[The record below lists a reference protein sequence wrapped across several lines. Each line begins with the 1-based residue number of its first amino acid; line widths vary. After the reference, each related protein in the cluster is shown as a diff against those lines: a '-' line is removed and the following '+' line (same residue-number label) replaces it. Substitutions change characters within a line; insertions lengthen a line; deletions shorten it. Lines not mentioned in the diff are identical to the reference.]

1 MIHHK
6 KRRMGVLLGA
16 LALTLTLG
24 LATAC
29 SSGGGSASPS
39 SGGGSGSGSGSGHV
53 TLTYWNGFTGPDEP
67 AVQALVAQFNRTHPN
82 ITIQMSIMPWDAFYE
97 KLLPA
102 LAAGNGPN
110 LVAMDTQQLPQYAT
124 KNVFLPLTSYYADQA
139 NDTSV
144 LVPGAVA
151 GTKVGGTEY
160 AVPANF
166 APLMLYWNKTLFAKA
181 GIAGPPANWAQWES
195 DVVKLSHGG
204 KSPQY
209 GIALAENN
217 TIPMW
222 PILLWG
228 NGGGVTNA
236 GATQG
241 MLSSPA
247 SVSAVSQWSDL
258 VIKDG
263 IAPPNITGA
272 EADSLFQ
279 AQKAAMEM
287 NGPWATTG
295 YKTAGVD
302 FGLAPI
308 PAGPTKTVTLAD
320 VVAMSLNAKDSP
332 AQVTAAETFLTW
344 WNSKNSQ
351 IYYAVHTGFVPTRT
365 DVTAAE
371 LAANPDVAQFESVG
385 DTAQPYNLGT
395 QYTNIETDTWEP
407 AIEKILEGAPVA
419 STLDGA
425 NSQINGYLG
434 G

>member
-1 MIHHK
+1 VSP
-6 KRRMGVLLGA
+6 RRITAVLA
-16 LALTLTLG
+16 AATALG
-24 LATAC
+24 LLAAGC
-29 SSGGGSASPS
+29 SSSGTTSSSSGSA
-39 SGGGSGSGSGSGHV
+39 SGHV
-53 TLTYWNGFTGPDEP
+53 TLTYWNGFTGPDGP
-67 AVQALVAQFNRTHPN
+67 AVTALVNQFNQTHPD
-82 ITIQMSIMPWDAFYE
+82 ITIKMSIMPWDVFYE

-102 LAAGNGPN
+102 MASGSGPDI
-110 LVAMDTQQLPQYAT
+110 VAMDTQQLPQYAT
-124 KNVFLPLTSYYADQA
+124 KNIFTPLTSYYSNGQ
-139 NDTSV
+139 NDTSA
-144 LVPGAVA
+144 LVPAAVS
-151 GTKVGGTEY
+151 GTKVDGTEY

-181 GIAGPPANWAQWES
+181 GLSGPPQNWAQWQS

-204 KSPQY
+204 SSPQY

-222 PILLWG
+222 PILLWE
-228 NGGGVTNA
+228 NGGSVVNDSVS
-236 GATQG
+236 QG
-241 MLSSPA
+241 LLGTAA
-247 SVSAVSQWSDL
+247 SVNAVTQWAQL
-258 VIKDG
+258 IRKDG
-263 IAPPNITGA
+263 IAPQNITGA

-308 PAGPTKTVTLAD
+308 PAGPAKTVTLAD
-320 VVAMSLNAKDSP
+320 VVAMSVNAKDSP
-332 AQVTAAETFLTW
+332 AQVSAAETFFTW

-365 DVTAAE
+365 DVTAAD
-371 LAANPDVAQFESVG
+371 LSANPDVADFESVEN
-385 DTAQPYNLGT
+385 TAQPYNLGT
-395 QYTNIETDTWEP
+395 QYTNIETNTWEP

-425 NSQINGYLG
+425 NSQINGFLG

>member
-6 KRRMGVLLGA
+6 KRRGVLLGA
-16 LALTLTLG
+16 LAIGLG

-29 SSGGGSASPS
+29 SSGGGSTPSSS
-39 SGGGSGSGSGSGHV
+39 SGGTAGHV
-53 TLTYWNGFTGPDEP
+53 TLTYWNGFTGPDGP
-67 AVQALVAQFNRTHPN
+67 TVTKLVKEFNQTHPN
-82 ITIQMSIMPWDAFYE
+82 ITINMSIMPWDVFYE

-110 LVAMDTQQLPQYAT
+110 MVAMDTQQLPQYAT
-124 KNVFLPLTSYYADQA
+124 KNVFLPLTSYYSNAA
-139 NDTSV
+139 NDTSA
-144 LVPGAVA
+144 LVAGAVA
-151 GTKVGGTEY
+151 GTKVNGTEY
-160 AVPANF
+160 AVPVNF

-181 GIAGPPANWAQWES
+181 HIAGPPTNWTQWQS
-195 DVVKLSHGG
+195 DAVKLSHGG

-222 PILLWG
+222 PILLWS
-228 NGGGVTNA
+228 NGGGITNA
-236 GATQG
+236 GATAG
-241 MLSSPA
+241 MLSDPA
-247 SVSAVSQWSDL
+247 SVSAVTQWSNL
-258 VIKDG
+258 VIKEG
-263 IAPPNITGA
+263 IAPLNITGA
-272 EADSLFQ
+272 DADSLFQ

-308 PAGPTKTVTLAD
+308 PAGPAKTITLAD

-332 AQVTAAETFLTW
+332 AQVSAAETFFTW

-351 IYYAVHTGFVPTRT
+351 IDYAVNTGFVPTTT
-365 DVTAAE
+365 DVTAAD
-371 LAANPDVAQFESVG
+371 LSANPDVAQFEAVAS
-385 DTAQPYNLGT
+385 TAQPYNLGT

-407 AIEKILEGAPVA
+407 AIEKILQGAPVA

>member
-1 MIHHK
+1 MIHHR
-6 KRRMGVLLGA
+6 KRLTGVLIGA
-16 LALTLTLG
+16 LALG
-24 LATAC
+24 LAAAC
-29 SSGGGSASPS
+29 SSGGGSAPASS
-39 SGGGSGSGSGSGHV
+39 SGGGHV
-53 TLTYWNGFTGPDEP
+53 TLTYWNGFTGPDGP
-67 AVQALVAQFNRTHPN
+67 TVTKLVKEFNQTHPN
-82 ITIQMSIMPWDAFYE
+82 ITINMSIMPWDVFYE

-110 LVAMDTQQLPQYAT
+110 MVAMDTQQLPQYAS
-124 KNVFLPLTSYYADQA
+124 KNVFLSLNSYYGNSA
-139 NDTSV
+139 NDTSA
-144 LVPGAVA
+144 LVQGAVA
-151 GTKVGGTEY
+151 GTKVNGTEY
-160 AVPANF
+160 AVPVNF

-181 GIAGPPANWAQWES
+181 HISGPPTNWTEWQS

-228 NGGGVTNA
+228 NGGGVTNSTV
-236 GATQG
+236 TQG
-241 MLSSPA
+241 MLSSSA
-247 SVSAVSQWSDL
+247 SVSAVSQWSNL

-263 IAPPNITGA
+263 IAPLNITGA
-272 EADSLFQ
+272 DADSLFQ

-295 YKTAGVD
+295 YKTAGVN

-308 PAGPTKTVTLAD
+308 PAGPAKTVTLAD

-332 AQVTAAETFLTW
+332 AQVSAAETFFTW
-344 WNSKNSQ
+344 WNSKSTQ
-351 IYYAVHTGFVPTRT
+351 VDYAVNTGFVPTRT
-365 DVTAAE
+365 DVTASD
-371 LAANPDVAQFESVG
+371 LAANPDVAQFESVAS
-385 DTAQPYNLGT
+385 TAQPYNLGT
-395 QYTNIETDTWEP
+395 QYTNIETNTWEP
-407 AIEKILEGAPVA
+407 AIEKILQGAPVA

>member
-6 KRRMGVLLGA
+6 KRLTGVFLGA
-16 LALTLTLG
+16 LALG
-24 LATAC
+24 LAAAC
-29 SSGGGSASPS
+29 SSGGGSAPAS
-39 SGGGSGSGSGSGHV
+39 SGSSHV
-53 TLTYWNGFTGPDEP
+53 TLTYWNGFTGPDGP
-67 AVQALVAQFNRTHPN
+67 TVTKLVKEFNQTHPN
-82 ITIQMSIMPWDAFYE
+82 ITINMSIMPWDVFYE

-110 LVAMDTQQLPQYAT
+110 MVAMDTQQLPQYAS
-124 KNVFLPLTSYYADQA
+124 KNVFASLNSYYAGGA
-139 NDTSV
+139 NDTSA
-144 LVPGAVA
+144 LVPGAVS
-151 GTKVGGTEY
+151 GTKVNGTEY
-160 AVPANF
+160 AVPVNF
-166 APLMLYWNKTLFAKA
+166 APLMLYWNKTLFANA
-181 GIAGPPANWAQWES
+181 HISGPPTNWTEWQN

-228 NGGGVTNA
+228 NGGGVTNPTL
-236 GATQG
+236 TQG
-241 MLSSPA
+241 MLSSSA
-247 SVSAVSQWSDL
+247 SVSAVSQWSNL

-263 IAPPNITGA
+263 IAPLNITGA
-272 EADSLFQ
+272 DADSLFQ

-295 YKTAGVD
+295 YKTAGVN

-308 PAGPTKTVTLAD
+308 PAGPAKTVTLAD

-332 AQVTAAETFLTW
+332 AQVSAAETFFTW
-344 WNSKNSQ
+344 WNSKSTQ
-351 IYYAVHTGFVPTRT
+351 VDYAVNTGFVPTRT
-365 DVTAAE
+365 DVTASD
-371 LAANPDVAQFESVG
+371 LAANPDVAQFEGVAS
-385 DTAQPYNLGT
+385 TAQPYNLGT
-395 QYTNIETDTWEP
+395 QYTNIETNTWEP
-407 AIEKILEGAPVA
+407 AIEKILQGAPVA

>member
-1 MIHHK
+1 MIHHR
-6 KRRMGVLLGA
+6 KRLTGVFLGA
-16 LALTLTLG
+16 LALG
-24 LATAC
+24 LAAAC
-29 SSGGGSASPS
+29 SSGGGSAPS
-39 SGGGSGSGSGSGHV
+39 SSGSSHV
-53 TLTYWNGFTGPDEP
+53 TLTYWNGFTGPDGP
-67 AVQALVAQFNRTHPN
+67 TVTKLVKEFNQTHPN
-82 ITIQMSIMPWDAFYE
+82 ITINMSIMPWDVFYE

-110 LVAMDTQQLPQYAT
+110 MVAMDTQQLPQYAS
-124 KNVFLPLTSYYADQA
+124 KNVFASLNSYYASGA
-139 NDTSV
+139 NDTSA
-144 LVPGAVA
+144 LVPGAVS
-151 GTKVGGTEY
+151 GTKVNGTEY
-160 AVPANF
+160 AVPVNF

-181 GIAGPPANWAQWES
+181 HISGPPTNWTEWQN

-228 NGGGVTNA
+228 NGGGVTNPTV
-236 GATQG
+236 TQG
-241 MLSSPA
+241 MLSAAA
-247 SVSAVSQWSDL
+247 SVGAVSEWSNL

-263 IAPPNITGA
+263 IAPLNITGA
-272 EADSLFQ
+272 DADSLFQ

-295 YKTAGVD
+295 YKTAGVN

-308 PAGPTKTVTLAD
+308 PAGPAKSITLAD

-332 AQVTAAETFLTW
+332 AQVSAAETFFTW
-344 WNSKNSQ
+344 WNSKSTQ
-351 IYYAVHTGFVPTRT
+351 VDYAVNTGFVPTRT
-365 DVTAAE
+365 DVTASD
-371 LAANPDVAQFESVG
+371 LAANPDVAQFESVAS
-385 DTAQPYNLGT
+385 TAQPYNLGT
-395 QYTNIETDTWEP
+395 QYTNIETNTWEP
-407 AIEKILEGAPVA
+407 AIEKILQGAPVA